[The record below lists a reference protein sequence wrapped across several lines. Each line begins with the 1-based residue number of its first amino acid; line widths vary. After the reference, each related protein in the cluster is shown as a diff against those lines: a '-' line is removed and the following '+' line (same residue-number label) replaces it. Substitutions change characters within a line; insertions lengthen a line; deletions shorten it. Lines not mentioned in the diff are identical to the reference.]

1 MAVTNTERQGRE
13 RIVIMGV
20 PIDVLG
26 EDEAVSTVVTAARQ
40 GRGGTIVTPNVDH
53 LRMLGRDSALKSAY
67 ERADLVLADGVPLV
81 WASRLQGEPL
91 PGRVA
96 GSDLLWSLSA
106 AAAGAGLPVF
116 LVGGRPGAAE
126 AAKTRLKAVSPHL
139 AVVGI
144 AVPEPGFE
152 ADDQAV
158 AELIGHIRMAGPA
171 IVFLALGTPK
181 QEVLAMRL
189 ADALP
194 EVWWV
199 GVGAAFDM
207 AAGHVRRAPLWVQRA
222 GLEWAFR
229 LCQEPR
235 RLFRRYVAGDIPFSA
250 RLFVRSARQRL
261 AGMTIRLGGDGGRRS
276 A

>member
-1 MAVTNTERQGRE
+1 MTVTSTGRE
-13 RIVIMGV
+13 DRERVVIMGV
-20 PIDVLG
+20 PVDVLG
-26 EDEAVSTVVTAARQ
+26 EDQAVSTVVTAARR

-53 LRMLGRDSALKSAY
+53 LRMLGRDGALKAAY

-116 LVGGRPGAAE
+116 LVGGRPGAAK
-126 AAKTRLKAVSPHL
+126 AAQTRLQAVSPHL
-139 AVVGI
+139 LVVGI
-144 AVPEPGFE
+144 TVPAPGFE

-158 AELIGHIRMAGPA
+158 AELIEHIRMARPA
-171 IVFLALGTPK
+171 IAFLALGTPK

-229 LCQEPR
+229 LGQEPR
-235 RLFRRYVAGDIPFSA
+235 RLFRRYVAGDLPFSA
-250 RLFVRSARQRL
+250 RLFVSAARQRL
-261 AGMTIRLGGDGGRRS
+261 AGTTMRLGGDEGRRF